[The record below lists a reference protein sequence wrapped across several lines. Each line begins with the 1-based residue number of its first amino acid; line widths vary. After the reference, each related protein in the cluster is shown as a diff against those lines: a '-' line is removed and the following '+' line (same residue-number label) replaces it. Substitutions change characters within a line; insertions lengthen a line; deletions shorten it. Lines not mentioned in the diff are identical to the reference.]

1 MTFCRNRLGY
11 IDVERNSPAKR
22 ALFFLFAQC
31 RCLES
36 LLVYCLPFPLRTGLT
51 DLELSDQRPRQ

>member
-1 MTFCRNRLGY
+1 MVGIVWAIY

-31 RCLES
+31 RCL
-36 LLVYCLPFPLRTGLT
+36 
-51 DLELSDQRPRQ
+51 